1 MIHLLYGGDDL
12 SLHEELSRMK
22 EDMGPAE
29 LRDVNITVLEGRQG
43 SFDQLAATC
52 DTVPFLADKRMVI
65 VEGLLSTLEPRS
77 PSRPRGRG
85 GAPQQPKLGQWE
97 ALPEYLS
104 RVPDT
109 TELVFVEGLLSESN
123 PLLARLRSL
132 AQTRTFPVPTGSRL
146 RQWIGQRA
154 AKWEADI
161 EPRAVDTLAESIGG
175 NLRGIDLELQKLS
188 LYRWG
193 QKIRQQDVQE
203 LVAYAKEANIFAA
216 VDAVIEGRPGHA
228 IPLVHQ
234 ILDSGRAPSYFIT
247 MMARQVRFLLLAKEL
262 KAQGVP
268 SAQIGRQLS
277 LSGYPLRKILEQ
289 EGRLTGP
296 RLAQIHRKLLEA
308 DLSIKTGE
316 ADEHLVLDML
326 IAELAAAAAPGRG

>member
-22 EDMGPAE
+22 EDVGPAE
-29 LRDVNITVLEGRQG
+29 LRDVNITVLEGRQV

-65 VEGLLSTLEPRS
+65 LEGLLSMLEPRS
-77 PSRPRGRG
+77 PSRPGGRG
-85 GAPQQPKLGQWE
+85 GAPQQPTLGQWE

-154 AKWEADI
+154 AKWGADI
-161 EPRAVDTLAESIGG
+161 EPRAIDTLAETIGG

-193 QKIRQQDVQE
+193 QKISQQDVQE
-203 LVAYAKEANIFAA
+203 MVGYVKEANIFAA

-228 IPLVHQ
+228 IPLFHQ
-234 ILDSGRAPSYFIT
+234 ILDSGRAPSYLIT

-268 SAQIGRQLS
+268 SAQIGRELS
-277 LSGYPLRKILEQ
+277 LFGFPLRKTLEQ

-316 ADEHLVLDML
+316 ADEQLVLDML